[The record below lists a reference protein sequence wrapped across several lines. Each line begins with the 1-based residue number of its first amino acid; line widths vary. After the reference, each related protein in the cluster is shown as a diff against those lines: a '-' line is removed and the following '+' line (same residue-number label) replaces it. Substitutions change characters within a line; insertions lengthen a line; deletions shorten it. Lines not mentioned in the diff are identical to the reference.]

1 MLCRQSRCVRQ
12 VPAEQRVKGGE
23 DKGESD
29 ESRAD
34 LPHPLGQPK
43 VLVKS
48 LTFIEDSPCIRHYVK
63 TFKNLVSS
71 NSQPT
76 SWLGTIIVPYRCLAD
91 ILRGD
96 TAGDWHS

>member
-48 LTFIEDSPCIRHYVK
+48 LTFIEDSPVSGTMLRPLK
-63 TFKNLVSS
+63 TLSPLILN
-71 NSQPT
+71 QPP
-76 SWLGTIIVPYRCLAD
+76 GLALLLSLTD
-91 ILRGD
+91 
-96 TAGDWHS
+96 A